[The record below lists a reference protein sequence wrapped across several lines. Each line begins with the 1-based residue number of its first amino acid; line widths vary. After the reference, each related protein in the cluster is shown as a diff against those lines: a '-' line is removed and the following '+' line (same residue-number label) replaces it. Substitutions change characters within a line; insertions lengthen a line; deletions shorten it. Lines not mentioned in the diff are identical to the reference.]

1 MQKTLKPKLLTP
13 LKLGEIKPK
22 GWLKSQLKTQ
32 EEGLSGHLD
41 EFWPDVMDSGWIG
54 GKTEEWERFP
64 YWLDG
69 IIPLAFLLESKPL
82 IKKCKKYVNY
92 ILDHQHDDGWFGP
105 TKWGTEPEYDTW
117 PNMIVC
123 KVLIQ

>member
-1 MQKTLKPKLLTP
+1 MQESLKPKLLKT
-13 LKLGEIKPK
+13 LKLGEIKPE
-22 GWLKSQLKTQ
+22 GWLKNQLNTQ

-54 GKTEEWERFP
+54 GKTEGWERFP

-82 IKKCKKYVNY
+82 IKIGQLFYPKRK
-92 ILDHQHDDGWFGP
+92 
-105 TKWGTEPEYDTW
+105 
-117 PNMIVC
+117 
-123 KVLIQ
+123 